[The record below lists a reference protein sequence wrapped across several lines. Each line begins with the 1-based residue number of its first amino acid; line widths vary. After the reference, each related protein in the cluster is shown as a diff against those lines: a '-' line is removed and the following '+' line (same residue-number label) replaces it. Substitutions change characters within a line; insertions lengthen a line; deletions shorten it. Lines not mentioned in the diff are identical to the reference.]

1 MTGARPGT
9 RAVNERHRFDEAALV
24 RWMGGHVRG
33 FEGPATLRQFEGGQ
47 SNPTFL
53 VAAVSGDYVLRK
65 RPPGALL
72 ATAHQV
78 DREFRI
84 LGALAD
90 SGVPVPR
97 VHACC
102 SEAGVIGTAF
112 YVMDYQPGRIFTDPL
127 LPGVPAADR
136 AAIYDSMNA
145 TLARLH
151 GVDWRALG
159 LADFGRPEGYLARQ
173 VALWSRQYAAARTGE
188 TPTLDALRDWLEAQP
203 VPADAVAIV
212 HGDFRIGNLIVHEH
226 EPRVVAVLDWELATL
241 GHPLADLAYNCMTYH
256 LPAGH
261 AVAAGFLGADLAA
274 LGVPRQ
280 EEYMA
285 TYARRTGLDAIPDW
299 RFFMA
304 FSLFRV
310 AAIQLGVYA
319 RALQGNAA
327 SPVARLFGDS
337 HRMVAAAGWAV
348 ARGAA
353 VGA

>member
-1 MTGARPGT
+1 MTAERPGT
-9 RAVNERHRFDEAALV
+9 RAVSERHRFDEQALA
-24 RWMGGHVRG
+24 RWMSVHVRG
-33 FEGPATLRQFEGGQ
+33 FEGPAAARQFESGQ

-53 VAAVSGDYVLRK
+53 VEAASGDYVLRK

-72 ATAHQV
+72 PTAHQV

-97 VHACC
+97 VHAYCG
-102 SEAGVIGTAF
+102 EAGVIGTAF

-127 LPGVPAADR
+127 LPGIAAADR

-151 GVDWRALG
+151 GVDWRSLG
-159 LADFGRPEGYLARQ
+159 LADFGRPEGYLTRQ
-173 VALWSRQYAAARTGE
+173 LALWSRQYAATRVDD

-203 VPADAVAIV
+203 MPGDAATIA

-261 AVAAGFLGADLAA
+261 AVAAGFVGADIAA
-274 LGVPRQ
+274 LGLPA
-280 EEYMA
+280 ESEYVA
-285 TYARRTGLDAIPDW
+285 AYARRAGLDVIPAW

-319 RALQGNAA
+319 RARQGNAA
-327 SPVARLFGDS
+327 SPTAQLFGDS
-337 HRMVAAAGWAV
+337 YRMVAEAGWAV
-348 ARGAA
+348 ACGTKSA
-353 VGA
+353 